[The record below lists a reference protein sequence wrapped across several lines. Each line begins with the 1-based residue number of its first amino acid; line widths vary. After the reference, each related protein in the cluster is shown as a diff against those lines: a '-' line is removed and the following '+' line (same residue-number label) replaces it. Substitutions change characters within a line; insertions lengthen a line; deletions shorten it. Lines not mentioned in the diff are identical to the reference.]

1 MGDRPPRKLS
11 RQTLAEVVE
20 PRIEELYGLIQAE
33 LRRSG
38 FEDVLGSGIVLTGGS
53 AKMEGMVD
61 LAEEIF
67 HMPVRLG
74 VPQYVGGLKGV
85 VQNPIFATGV
95 GLVLYGAKSRSGSQY
110 GAPSRSGAG
119 VKGLFGRM
127 KHWFQGNF

>member
-1 MGDRPPRKLS
+1 M
-11 RQTLAEVVE
+11 
-20 PRIEELYGLIQAE
+20 
-33 LRRSG
+33 
-38 FEDVLGSGIVLTGGS
+38 LTGGS

-110 GAPSRSGAG
+110 GAPPAFGGRREGIVRADEALVPGGIFDAQGRANAARGKDAESG
-119 VKGLFGRM
+119 
-127 KHWFQGNF
+127 